1 MNVTFAYAGRSD
13 VIERGGAQ
21 TLALVPNLTRDAVAF
36 DAPLRQPLR
45 FREAISA
52 LHDTVISD
60 LRFKKRDKTAYQQ
73 WKAEQSKREGVL
85 RQQAYQAALAEIT
98 AKRQAVVGTDLEK
111 NYKRARKFYW
121 DKRLKYSD
129 YLYKHNIELWRTL
142 MPCDPIVTVAEDCLF
157 FECFSA
163 DESTYGCL
171 NVNRDDGF
179 GKSDQTQLGTT
190 NVDYSWDLY
199 EHFQTLRSYRET
211 RFEIDPAGFSVATGA
226 SADYR
231 EEKID
236 LPPSWLRGC
245 LQLQSA
251 MSLPM
256 RRVPIALEALYSVLA
271 FLKRHRA
278 KRSPRA
284 LRFELEPGKPIHL
297 VLEPWEQRIVL
308 PDTLYPGKRPETIRA
323 WGRDRLRVLGR
334 VLPLV
339 ERAEAFLLG
348 TGLPSFWVLHLG
360 GMRLTLGL
368 SGWTANDWTA
378 ANALDQIAPPA
389 EPSNDLMG
397 DLADVFR
404 QQPALSF
411 AQIQQRTGA
420 AGPYVAAGLNRLAG
434 LGQLIHDLPAG
445 LYRWR
450 QMLPVT
456 LSLDQLGPEN
466 PETVAA
472 RDLVAHR
479 RVRVTKDDRRPDGLR
494 VLEGNVDGKE
504 NALLLDGDGRI
515 LRGQCKCS
523 HHFKSKLRRCPC
535 RHLQALR
542 NAAVGGTAQ
551 TSVERWFETLWN

>member
-1 MNVTFAYAGRSD
+1 MNLLVAYSKRSTVAPD
-13 VIERGGAQ
+13 PRG
-21 TLALVPNLTRDAVAF
+21 LAISLAPNLRRDRVSYRGT
-36 DAPLRQPLR
+36 LRQPLR
-45 FREAISA
+45 FREAISG
-52 LHDTVISD
+52 LHDIVISD
-60 LRFKKRDKTAYQQ
+60 LRFKARDKTAYEAYKSQERERENQ
-73 WKAEQSKREGVL
+73 IRRSIAKNVRDELLSREPEPIPPGLEQKFQEC
-85 RQQAYQAALAEIT
+85 
-98 AKRQAVVGTDLEK
+98 
-111 NYKRARKFYW
+111 RARYW
-121 DKRLKYSD
+121 NARLRYSD
-129 YLYKHNIELWRTL
+129 LLCRNDPELWRLL
-142 MPCDPIVTVAEDCLF
+142 MPCDPVITVAPDVLL

-163 DESTYGCL
+163 DESSYGCL
-171 NVNRDDGF
+171 SVDRGAFTDE
-179 GKSDQTQLGTT
+179 SDVALGTT

-211 RFEIDPAGFSVATGA
+211 RFEIDPAGFSVATAG

-236 LPPSWLRGC
+236 LPPSWLRGF

-308 PDTLYPGKRPETIRA
+308 PDTLYPGKRPETIRT
-323 WGRDRLRVLGR
+323 WGRDRLRVLAR

-378 ANALDQIAPPA
+378 ANALDQIAPPTQ
-389 EPSNDLMG
+389 PSNDLMG

-404 QQPALSF
+404 QQPSLTF
-411 AQIQQRTGA
+411 TQIQQRTGA
-420 AGPYVAAGLNRLAG
+420 AGPYVATGLNRLAG

-445 LYRWR
+445 VYRWR
-450 QMLPVT
+450 QMLPVA

-472 RDLVAHR
+472 RELVSRR
-479 RVRVTKDDRRPDGLR
+479 RVRVTKDERRPDLLR
-494 VLEGNVDGKE
+494 VLEGTIDGKE
-504 NALLLDGDGRI
+504 VALLLDADGRM
-515 LRGQCKCS
+515 LRGKCNCS
-523 HHFKSKLRRCPC
+523 HHFKNKLRRGPC

-542 NAAVGGTAQ
+542 NAAIGGTAQ
-551 TSVERWFETLWN
+551 TSVERWFEALWN